1 MTKEKTASGLAGA
14 GAAREAIAGLLALA
28 GSTAVAVTLRG
39 HVAATNLAMLYLLGV
54 VIAAFRTSWQT
65 SAVLSL
71 ASVAT
76 FDFFCVPPYYTFR
89 VDDYQYVITFAAML
103 VSALAISTQTAPDS
117 RPCVRSWRP

>member
-1 MTKEKTASGLAGA
+1 VTKEKTASGLAGA

-54 VIAAFRTSWQT
+54 VIAAFRKSWQT
-65 SAVLSL
+65 SAGLSL